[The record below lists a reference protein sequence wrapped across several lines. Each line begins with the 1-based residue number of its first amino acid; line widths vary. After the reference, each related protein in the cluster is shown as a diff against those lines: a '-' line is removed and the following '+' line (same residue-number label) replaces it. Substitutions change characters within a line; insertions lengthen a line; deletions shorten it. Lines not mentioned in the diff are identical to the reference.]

1 MAKKQIQLRLIAI
14 GRALG
19 ISMRQL
25 SLSIGKSEGWVS
37 SLEKTKGDGISS
49 EDMSNIFETYPMVN
63 KEFLLEGKGEPIR
76 EDADTLAELP
86 LSYEPEADNY
96 RELCMAYRQDLADT
110 REDLRRQREAYFSL
124 MEVNN
129 QLFAEL
135 ARLQAACL
143 AAGLKIPDRDSVDT
157 NKP

>member
-1 MAKKQIQLRLIAI
+1 MAI
-14 GRALG
+14 GRILG

-25 SLSIGKSEGWVS
+25 SMSIGKSEGWVS

-49 EDMSNIFETYPMVN
+49 EDMSKIFETYPMVN

-86 LSYEPEADNY
+86 QSYEPEADNY
-96 RELCMAYRQDLADT
+96 RELCMAYRADLAET
-110 REDLRRQREAYFSL
+110 REDLRRQREAYFAL

-129 QLFAEL
+129 KLFAEL
-135 ARLQAACL
+135 ARIQAVCL
-143 AAGLKIPDRDSVDT
+143 AAGLKIEDRDNNET
-157 NKP
+157 K

>member
-1 MAKKQIQLRLIAI
+1 MAI
-14 GRALG
+14 GKALG
-19 ISMRQL
+19 ISMRQI
-25 SLSIGKSEGWVS
+25 SMSIGKSAGWVN
-37 SLEKTKGDGISS
+37 SLEKTKRDGISS
-49 EDMSNIFETYPMVN
+49 EDMSKIFEIYPMVN
-63 KEFLLEGKGEPIR
+63 KEYLLEGKGEPIR
-76 EDADTLAELP
+76 EDTDTLAELP

-96 RELCMAYRQDLADT
+96 RELCMAYRQNLADT

-124 MEVNN
+124 MEVNT